1 VVGGTAAAVS
11 VLRRALK
18 PRTRYAPWEKVPF
31 GEFPRKVLVAGGGFA
46 GYMAAKTLCD
56 LMKGR
61 ADIGVR
67 VISRENYFASWPMVP
82 GIIGSEV
89 DAPSTGHCSSG
100 GDIRRGR
107 ERRTGN
113 RLDRQ
118 IGRRSV

>member
-1 VVGGTAAAVS
+1 
-11 VLRRALK
+11 
-18 PRTRYAPWEKVPF
+18 
-31 GEFPRKVLVAGGGFA
+31 
-46 GYMAAKTLCD
+46 
-56 LMKGR
+56 
-61 ADIGVR
+61 
-67 VISRENYFASWPMVP
+67 VISRENYFAFWPMVP